1 MKNAW
6 ILILGLTTAPL
17 LAQNTLTATPK
28 ITPVIIAATPTE
40 TAVIAMP
47 SPMGTIAPESTSVTV
62 VPPMATTS
70 ATPSVTTA
78 MPKPP
83 SLNVESVFETPTPGG
98 ERFVFQ
104 IDGGTVSGVSSAAA
118 TQLGLGLGFDGK
130 IAYAFDDFF
139 SIGLESGFYDLSL
152 TKTSLAGFGFSSNAT
167 ADMSHIPIL
176 VVFQIGLGDQGGPVQ
191 PYLTLGAGM
200 ALDFNNVQN
209 AAFPVGT
216 ATSWTNFEFDPGLGF
231 TFALNKSTSLFVQ
244 TKLAMDFDNNTPGIT
259 GQTSDT
265 PILFVPIQ
273 VGLNFNL

>member
-6 ILILGLTTAPL
+6 IVILGLVASPL
-17 LAQNTLTATPK
+17 LAQDSTATVP
-28 ITPVIIAATPTE
+28 TTVSVIKSPTATATVE
-40 TAVIAMP
+40 IAMP
-47 SPMGTIAPESTSVTV
+47 SPMGTIAPASTSVTA
-62 VPPMATTS
+62 PPMVTPS
-70 ATPSVTTA
+70 ATPSATA
-78 MPKPP
+78 VLPKPP

-152 TKTSLAGFGFSSNAT
+152 TKASLAGFGFASNAT

-209 AAFPVGT
+209 AVFPAGT
-216 ATSWTNFEFDPGLGF
+216 TTSWTNFEFDPGLGF
-231 TFALNKSTSLFVQ
+231 TFVLGKNTNLFVQ
-244 TKLAMDFDNNTPGIT
+244 TKLAMDFDNNTAGTT